1 MNRNLEGMKMKVHR
15 KCYQKITCE
24 DEMDL
29 YETRESC
36 QKKQD
41 NLIADDQMRRQALEM
56 RNVMQEM
63 HRVSGSRKSHD

>member
-36 QKKQD
+36 QKKQGD
-41 NLIADDQMRRQALEM
+41 LIADDHMRRQALEM
-56 RNVMQEM
+56 RNVTQEM